1 MAATADTGPA
11 PPQAA
16 PQKAGGLRNDPRVQM
31 GGQLLG
37 LAVVF
42 AWCIFPFLWMVL
54 VSFQGTVALRDAN
67 IFGGPF
73 TTGNYTRVFEE
84 GFMWNL
90 GNSIFVALSTTVI
103 SILVA
108 SLAAY
113 AIARLPIAYKFT
125 ILAGTLVATVFPPVS
140 LVPPLFV
147 AFNALGQ
154 LNTYQ
159 AMIIPYVALTL
170 PLSIFILT
178 TFFATI
184 PKEMEEAAKVDGATP
199 FQTFVRV
206 VVPLAAPGVFAA
218 AILVFV
224 YAVNEYLIAFSLA
237 SGDPNVMTV
246 TVAIATLDRVGFEE
260 PIGTITAASTIVSI
274 PLIIFALA
282 AQRWIVSG
290 LTAGGVK
297 G

>member
-1 MAATADTGPA
+1 MAATADTSPA
-11 PPQAA
+11 PPASA
-16 PQKAGGLRNDPRVQM
+16 PQKAGGLRNDPRVQ
-31 GGQLLG
+31 GAGQLLG

-42 AWCIFPFLWMVL
+42 LWCVFPFLWMVM
-54 VSFQGTVALRDAN
+54 VSFQGSVALRDAN
-67 IFGGPF
+67 IFSGPF
-73 TTGNYTRVFEE
+73 TTTNYVRVFEE

-90 GNSIFVALSTTVI
+90 GNSIFVAGTTTVI

-108 SLAAY
+108 ALAAY
-113 AIARLPIAYKFT
+113 AIARLPIKFKFT

-147 AFNALGQ
+147 GFNALGF

-159 AMIIPYVALTL
+159 AMIIPYVALIL

-199 FQTFVRV
+199 MQAFLRV

-237 SGDPNVMTV
+237 SGDPSVQTV
-246 TVAIATLDRVGFEE
+246 TVAIATLDRVGFEI
-260 PIGTITAASTIVSI
+260 PIGPITAASTIVSI